1 MTRTRLREPFNG
13 TRRAFGE
20 RSAKGEFTRSGL
32 ATVGASPA
40 TNSREF
46 SATGFRPRTKPA
58 VNATEFVSLLE
69 ARGLHP
75 VRNGSGWAS
84 KCPSHED
91 GNPSLS
97 VAEGRDGAVLVKCH
111 ANCATKDVCAALG
124 CTVGDLFPAREKARP
139 SGNGAP
145 RGRIVATYPY
155 TNEKGELLF
164 EVCRF
169 APKDF
174 RQRRPDPTAPGGWN
188 WSVKGVRRVLYRLP
202 EVLAAVETGRPI
214 YVVEG
219 EKDVAA
225 LVHAGFEATTCPA
238 GAGKWRSEY
247 SDALAGAE
255 VVVLPDADT
264 PGRKHAAQVAQ
275 ALYGVARSVRVCEL
289 PGELNGRPVKD
300 VSDWFAAGG
309 TPEQLRAMADA
320 APEWTPTPDPRP
332 EGERKPE
339 AGPAQPP
346 ATYAPLAA
354 RYGAPL
360 FFGEGGTVRGVNERF
375 FAALVHAAG
384 DILFEPSE
392 RAFYEYTAATGLWA
406 RASEEHVRER
416 VNARL
421 VEYGR
426 EVGTPLEA
434 RATATRANAVAS
446 HLKAIAERRGAF
458 ARKGDAIHLANGT
471 VRFSDDG
478 RATLAA
484 FKPEDYSRNRCPIA
498 FDESAECPR
507 FIDSFLRTA
516 LPEVDADFL
525 QRWAGLAL
533 AGVNPAQRF
542 VILDG
547 AAATGKSTFA
557 RIMQLLVGA
566 ENCAQL
572 RTELLRERFEFFRFV
587 GKTLLLAPDV
597 PGDFLDR
604 KGASALKALVGGD
617 PLTAEAK
624 GSNEVFSMAGTF
636 NVLITSNSRL
646 RVRLDGDAGAWRRR
660 LVIVRFEKPP
670 PAVRVPNFADKLIA
684 DEGPGIVRWAL
695 AGFLRARQEIAE
707 TGDLALTPEQSAR
720 VDGLLQESDS
730 VRRFLAECTEAGDGD
745 VSTVELIEA
754 YYAFCA
760 SREWTP
766 QPPRNVNRT
775 FSDAILELHG
785 ASQRHDIRRDRKS
798 VRGWRGVELRREPSA
813 PLPEAPELEPEVVY
827 V

>member
-1 MTRTRLREPFNG
+1 MT
-13 TRRAFGE
+13 
-20 RSAKGEFTRSGL
+20 
-32 ATVGASPA
+32 AS
-40 TNSREF
+40 
-46 SATGFRPRTKPA
+46 
-58 VNATEFVSLLE
+58 EFVSLLE

-75 VRNGSGWAS
+75 HRNGDGWSAR
-84 KCPSHED
+84 CPAHQDS
-91 GNPSLS
+91 NPSLS
-97 VAEGRDGAVLVKCH
+97 VSEGADGRTLLRCH
-111 ANCATKDVCAALG
+111 AGCDVKAICEALD
-124 CTVGDLFPAREKARP
+124 VKLADLFAQPLKTRQT
-139 SGNGAP
+139 GTGAP
-145 RGRIVATYPY
+145 RARLVACYPY
-155 TNEKGELLF
+155 TDENGTLLF

-169 APKDF
+169 EPKDF
-174 RQRRPDPTAPGGWN
+174 RQRRPDPTAPSGWN
-188 WSVKGVRRVLYRLP
+188 WSVKGVRRVLFRLP
-202 EVLAAVETGRPI
+202 EVLAAVREGRPVFI
-214 YVVEG
+214 AEG
-219 EKDVAA
+219 ERDVES
-225 LVHAGFEATTCPA
+225 LVAAGFEATTNA
-238 GAGKWRSEY
+238 GGASKWLDTY
-247 SDALAGAE
+247 SDALAGGGAI
-255 VVVLPDADT
+255 VLPDRDE
-264 PGRKHAAQVAQ
+264 PGRRHAAQVA
-275 ALYGVARSVRVCEL
+275 ASLHGKARTVRVVQL

-309 TPEQLRAMADA
+309 TPEQLRALADA
-320 APEWTPTPDPRP
+320 APEWQPAADPADPPPP
-332 EGERKPE
+332 ENKPE
-339 AGPAQPP
+339 AATAQPP

-360 FFGEGGTVRGVNERF
+360 FYGDNGTVRGVNERF

-384 DILFEPSE
+384 DILFEPAE
-392 RAFYEYTAATGLWA
+392 RAFYEYTAGTGLWA

-434 RATATRANAVAS
+434 RATATRANAVCS

-458 ARKGDAIHLANGT
+458 AHKGDAIHLANGT
-471 VRFSDDG
+471 VRFSDTG

-484 FKPEDYSRNRCPIA
+484 FRPEDFSRNRCPIP
-498 FDESAECPR
+498 FSETAECPR

-516 LPEVDADFL
+516 LPEADADFL

-557 RIMQLLVGA
+557 RLMQLLVGA

-604 KGASALKALVGGD
+604 KGASVLKALVGGD

-624 GSNEVFSMAGTF
+624 GSNEVFSLAGTF

-660 LVIVRFEKPP
+660 LVIVRFERPP
-670 PAVRVPNFADKLIA
+670 PTVRLPNFADRLVA

-695 AGFLRARQEIAE
+695 AGFLRARREIAE
-707 TGDLALTPEQSAR
+707 TGDLALTAEQTAR
-720 VDGLLQESDS
+720 VDGLLNESDS

-745 VSTVELIEA
+745 VSTTELTEA
-754 YYAFCA
+754 YFAFCA

-766 QPPRNVNRT
+766 QPARTVDRT

-813 PLPEAPELEPEVVY
+813 PLPEAPELEPEVAY

>member
-1 MTRTRLREPFNG
+1 MTAG
-13 TRRAFGE
+13 
-20 RSAKGEFTRSGL
+20 
-32 ATVGASPA
+32 
-40 TNSREF
+40 
-46 SATGFRPRTKPA
+46 
-58 VNATEFVSLLE
+58 EFVSLLE
-69 ARGLHP
+69 AHGCHP
-75 VRNGSGWAS
+75 RPNGAGWQAR
-84 KCPSHED
+84 CPAHQDS
-91 GNPSLS
+91 NPSLS
-97 VAEGRDGAVLVKCH
+97 ISEGADGRTLVRCH
-111 ANCATKDVCAALG
+111 AGCDVKAICGALG
-124 CTVGDLFPAREKARP
+124 VALADLFPSREKTRP
-139 SGNGAP
+139 GGNGAP
-145 RGRIVATYPY
+145 RGRIVAKYDY
-155 TNEKGELLF
+155 RDERGALLF
-164 EVCRF
+164 QVVRLE
-169 APKDF
+169 PKDF
-174 RQRRPDPTAPGGWN
+174 RQRRPDG
-188 WSVKGVRRVLYRLP
+188 KGCWTWKLGDTRRVLYRLP
-202 EVLAAVETGRPI
+202 EVLAAVRQGKPI
-214 YVVEG
+214 YLVEG

-225 LVHAGFEATTCPA
+225 LVHAGFKATTNA
-238 GAGKWRSEY
+238 GGAGKWLDTY
-247 SDALAGAE
+247 SDALAGGE
-255 VVVLPDADT
+255 VVVLPDRDE
-264 PGRKHAAQVAQ
+264 PGRKHGELVARS
-275 ALYGVARSVRVCEL
+275 LHGKARSVRVAEL
-289 PGELNGRPVKD
+289 PATLAGKPIKD
-300 VSDWFAAGG
+300 ASDFFEAGG
-309 TPEQLRAMADA
+309 TPDQLRALAGE
-320 APEWTPTPDPRP
+320 APEWQPTAGPPPPEDRP
-332 EGERKPE
+332 ET
-339 AGPAQPP
+339 AAAQPP
-346 ATYAPLAA
+346 ATYAPLSA

-775 FSDAILELHG
+775 FADGILELHG
-785 ASQRHDIRRDRKS
+785 ASQRHDVQRDRKS

-813 PLPEAPELEPEVVY
+813 PLPEAPELEPEVAY
-827 V
+827 A

>member
-1 MTRTRLREPFNG
+1 
-13 TRRAFGE
+13 
-20 RSAKGEFTRSGL
+20 
-32 ATVGASPA
+32 
-40 TNSREF
+40 
-46 SATGFRPRTKPA
+46 

-69 ARGLHP
+69 AHGFHP
-75 VRNGSGWAS
+75 ARAGEGWAS
-84 KCPSHED
+84 KCPAHED
-91 GNPSLS
+91 GRASLTVS
-97 VAEGRDGAVLVKCH
+97 EGRDGRVLVHCF
-111 ANCATKDVCAALG
+111 AG
-124 CTVGDLFPAREKARP
+124 CTPQAICGAVNVRLADLFAPREKARP
-139 SGNGAP
+139 GGNTRNG
-145 RGRIVATYPY
+145 GRIVSCYPY
-155 TNEKGELLF
+155 TDEKGELLF

-169 APKDF
+169 EPKDF
-174 RQRRPDPTAPGGWN
+174 RQRRPDPTAPGGWS

-202 EVLAAVETGRPI
+202 ETLTAVREGKPI

-219 EKDVAA
+219 ERDVET
-225 LVHAGFEATTCPA
+225 LVDEGFASTCNSG
-238 GAGKWRSEY
+238 GAGKWLDTY
-247 SDALAGAE
+247 SGALAGGE
-255 VVVLPDADT
+255 IVILPDRDE
-264 PGRKHAAQVAQ
+264 PGRRHAQQVAMS
-275 ALYGVARSVRVCEL
+275 LHGKARTVRVVQL

-309 TPEQLRAMADA
+309 TPEQLRALADA

-406 RASEEHVRER
+406 RASEEHTRER

-426 EVGTPLEA
+426 EVATPLEA
-434 RATATRANAVAS
+434 KATATRANAVCS

-458 ARKGDAIHLANGT
+458 AHKGDAIHLANGT
-471 VRFSDDG
+471 VRFSDTG

-484 FKPEDYSRNRCPIA
+484 FRPEDFSRNRCPIP
-498 FDESAECPR
+498 FSETAECPR

-516 LPEVDADFL
+516 LPEADADFL

-557 RIMQLLVGA
+557 RLMQLLVGA

-604 KGASALKALVGGD
+604 KGASVLKALVGGD

-624 GSNEVFSMAGTF
+624 GSNEVFSLAGTF

-660 LVIVRFEKPP
+660 VVIVRFDQPP
-670 PAVRVPNFADKLIA
+670 PTVRLPNFADRLVA

-695 AGFLRARQEIAE
+695 AGFLRARREIAE
-707 TGDLALTPEQSAR
+707 TGDLALTAEQTAR
-720 VDGLLQESDS
+720 VDGLLNESDS

-745 VSTVELIEA
+745 VSTTELTEA
-754 YYAFCA
+754 YFAFCA

-766 QPPRNVNRT
+766 QPARTVDRT

-813 PLPEAPELEPEVVY
+813 PLPEAPEFEPEVAY